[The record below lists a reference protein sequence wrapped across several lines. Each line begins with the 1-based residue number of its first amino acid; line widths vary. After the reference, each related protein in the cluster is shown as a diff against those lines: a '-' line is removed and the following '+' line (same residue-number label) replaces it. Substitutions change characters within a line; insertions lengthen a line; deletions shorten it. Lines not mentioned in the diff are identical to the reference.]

1 MKRLL
6 VNTAVLALSFT
17 VIACGNKPSG
27 VLEKIQRA
35 EVNSV
40 DDLALYYTE
49 GTIKAMKELGTLAP
63 KTDKGDA
70 SFDNKFVKGARWK
83 VVEEKVEGDTAAV
96 KIKYTDHPVENMKGY
111 EMSLRMK
118 KEAGQWKID
127 MEKEMNDAITMIQSM
142 NKEGGLI
149 DQMKKMIK

>member
-6 VNTAVLALSFT
+6 VNTAVLALSFV

-27 VLEKIQRA
+27 VLEKIQGA

-49 GTIKAMKELGTLAP
+49 GTVKAMKELSAIAP
-63 KTDKGDA
+63 RTDKGDA
-70 SFDNKFVKGARWK
+70 PFDNKFAKGARWK
-83 VVEEKVEGDTAAV
+83 VVEEKVEGDTATV

-142 NKEGGLI
+142 NTKGGLI